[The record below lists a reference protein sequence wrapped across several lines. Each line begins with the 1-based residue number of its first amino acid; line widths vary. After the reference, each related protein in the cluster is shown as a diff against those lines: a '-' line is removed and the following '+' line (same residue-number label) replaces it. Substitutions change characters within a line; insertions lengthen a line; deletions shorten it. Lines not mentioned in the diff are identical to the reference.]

1 MKSYFQNLT
10 AKFHFD
16 GCKIDIL
23 VNTTICTH
31 LFAFH
36 TLRLKSVGTSQSSII
51 IPVGV
56 STFLRSSVLLYHTVH
71 YFTFMHKRIVNQFG
85 SLWAFQ
91 LWKLNLWGETEL
103 YHYVWDYVWNFLII
117 FFFKIR
123 IIHKMSPIYYRFFF
137 FLAHRFAL
145 YLLGNLQME
154 WRRNWKAILI
164 IL

>member
-36 TLRLKSVGTSQSSII
+36 TLRLKSVGTPQSSII

-56 STFLRSSVLLYHTVH
+56 LTLLRSSVLLHRTVP

-117 FFFKIR
+117 FFLNQNNPQNVPHLQSI
-123 IIHKMSPIYYRFFF
+123 FFF